1 MNKNY
6 FMITFISVLITS
18 MLGIVVMIY
27 DVLTGKISQNPK
39 NARAIALMFYC
50 LLILIII
57 KVNISLYERL
67 SVEKGPPAMEFKK

>member
-1 MNKNY
+1 
-6 FMITFISVLITS
+6 MITFISVLITS

-39 NARAIALMFYC
+39 NARTIALMFYC

-67 SVEKGPPAMEFKK
+67 NVEKEPSVQELKK

>member
-1 MNKNY
+1 
-6 FMITFISVLITS
+6 MITFISVLITS
-18 MLGIVVMIY
+18 MLGVVVMIY
-27 DVLTGKISQNPK
+27 DVSTGKISQNPK
-39 NARAIALMFYC
+39 NARTIALMFYC